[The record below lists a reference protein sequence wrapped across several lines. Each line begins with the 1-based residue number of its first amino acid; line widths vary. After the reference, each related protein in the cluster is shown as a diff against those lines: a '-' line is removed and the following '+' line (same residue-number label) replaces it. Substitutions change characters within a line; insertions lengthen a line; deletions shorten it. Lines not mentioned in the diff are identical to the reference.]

1 MKKNKNKRDYF
12 LCHNKYIEQS
22 TFTLLTNSL
31 DRFKNQFEEKGYRSA
46 CCVVSIHTVCVHA
59 EDKVQ

>member
-1 MKKNKNKRDYF
+1 MSVVKNKRDYF

-22 TFTLLTNSL
+22 TFTRLTNSL
-31 DRFKNQFEEKGYRSA
+31 DRFKNQFDEKVAKA
-46 CCVVSIHTVCVHA
+46 CVYECA